1 MAGRP
6 AGLVTRMS
14 TGNGIRSDGTWR
26 NWAGN
31 QVARPVRIERPC
43 TEQEV
48 SALVRRAVADGRRVR
63 VVGAGHSFTAIAVTD
78 DVLVTLDDL
87 AAVVDIDRES
97 GLVRVQ
103 AGIRLTALNP
113 LLHAAGLAM
122 PNLGDIAYQSVAGAI
137 STSTH
142 GTGLGFRSIAEGVVG
157 LRLVTGDGSIVGCDG
172 GQNADLL
179 HVARVGLGALG
190 IVTEVT
196 LKCVPAFNLHAIE
209 EVLPIDEVLDGFDEI
224 AGSTD
229 HAEFFW
235 MPHTGR
241 ALLKRNTRTTEA
253 PPPARNRR
261 HALRRRWKRFKNKEL
276 MENAVFGAL
285 NHLGRMRPSLV
296 PRLNGLVAGD
306 GRAEYLTTS
315 YDVFASPRRVRF
327 YEMEYAVPSGHG
339 LEAFRRV
346 QEVVDG
352 LGRPISFPVEYR
364 ILGGDDIPLS
374 TASGRDTVFIAV
386 HVFRGTPYED
396 YFRGVE
402 AVMDDY
408 DGRPHWG
415 KLHFQS
421 VDTLADRYP
430 GWEAFRAAR
439 ARLDPDG
446 RFSNDYL
453 DRVLGPAT

>member
-1 MAGRP
+1 MRHEGNRRRGAGDRGAQP
-6 AGLVTRMS
+6 E
-14 TGNGIRSDGTWR
+14 
-26 NWAGN
+26 
-31 QVARPVRIERPC
+31 RIERPR
-43 TEQEV
+43 TEEEAP
-48 SALVRRAVADGRRVR
+48 ALVRLAAAEGRRVR

-87 AAVVDIDRES
+87 AAVVDIDRGS

-142 GTGLGFRSIAEGVVG
+142 GTGLGFRSIADGVVG
-157 LRLVTGDGSIVGCDG
+157 LRLVTGDGFVVACDA

-190 IVTEVT
+190 IITEVT
-196 LKCVPAFNLHAIE
+196 LQCVPAFNLHAIE
-209 EVLPIDEVLDGFDEI
+209 EVLPVEEVLDRFDGI
-224 AGSTD
+224 AESTD
-229 HAEFFW
+229 HTEFFW

-253 PPPARNRR
+253 PPPPRNLR

-276 MENAVFGAL
+276 MENVVFGAL

-296 PRLNGLVAGD
+296 PRLNGMVAGD

-327 YEMEYAVPSGHG
+327 YEMEYAVPRENG

-374 TASGRDTVFIAV
+374 TASGRDSAFIAV
-386 HVFRGTPYED
+386 HVFRGTPHED

-408 DGRPHWG
+408 GGRPHWG

-421 VDTLADRYP
+421 AATLADRYP
-430 GWEAFRAAR
+430 GWETFQMAR

-453 DRVLGPAT
+453 DRVVGQVT